1 LIIKS
6 ISAAKLAMVEIFKVS
21 HKVATFMTTA
31 SNNRHVARD
40 LSNNNNDNSNNNS

>member
-1 LIIKS
+1 
-6 ISAAKLAMVEIFKVS
+6 MVEISKVS

-40 LSNNNNDNSNNNS
+40 LSNNDNSKNNNNNNNS